1 MSGRRRPRT
10 GGIRTP
16 PGGVPPAYMLP
27 APDVVVDYMEARAW
41 LADNPA
47 PEEPPSSQPT
57 RKEPEVAQIPPGPV
71 REEIERLSRSLTGLT
86 NETTQAVIAL
96 REEVALLRAEVGTL
110 REEVAKLWLSQG
122 VDDANERI
130 VAFLEALGGVKLNGM
145 AIATNLGL
153 DPGTT
158 ANRLQ
163 RLVRDGRVVAHRERN
178 RHSLYS
184 VPLR

>member
-1 MSGRRRPRT
+1 MARRGKPRT

-27 APDVVVDYMEARAW
+27 APDVVIDYMEARSW
-41 LADNPA
+41 LADNP
-47 PEEPPSSQPT
+47 PPDEPSSPQP
-57 RKEPEVAQIPPGPV
+57 RKEPEMAQIPPGPV
-71 REEIERLSRSLTGLT
+71 REEVESLKRQVSGLRT
-86 NETTQAVIAL
+86 ETAQAILQL
-96 REEVALLRAEVGTL
+96 REEIALLRAELGSA

-145 AIATNLGL
+145 SIAQNLGM

-163 RLVRDGRVVAHRERN
+163 RLARDGRVVVHRERN

-184 VPLR
+184 IPLK